1 VATNRS
7 DRLSEYS
14 RDGLTFDV
22 TDRGDSQAP
31 AVVLLHGF
39 PEDRQSWDP
48 IADRLVEAGLRTLAP
63 DQRGYSPRARP
74 TEPYPQAYALPEL
87 VADVVALLDAAG
99 LERVHLVGHD
109 WGGGLA
115 WTLAGAHPDRVA
127 TLTALST
134 PHPAAVRS
142 AMASAPWQ
150 FAHSTYM
157 LFFQLSRLPE
167 RVLLRRLQSSLLAQG
182 VPRAE
187 AERYAGRMR
196 EPGALTG
203 ALGWYRAMRHSRG
216 VVHRCRVPTTFVWGR
231 QDVFL
236 GRQAAE
242 STGAMV
248 LADYRFVEV
257 DEGHW
262 LPERLPDLCAT
273 EIAARVA
280 GTV

>member
-1 VATNRS
+1 MGAVGTIT
-7 DRLSEYS
+7 EYS
-14 RDGLTFDV
+14 RSGLTFDV
-22 TDRGDSQAP
+22 SDRGDPGAP

-39 PEDRQSWDP
+39 PTDRQSWEP
-48 IADRLVEAGLRTLAP
+48 ISERLVAGGLRTLAP

-74 TEPYPQAYALPEL
+74 TERYPQAYAMPEL
-87 VADVVALLDAAG
+87 VDDVLALLDAAG
-99 LERVHLVGHD
+99 VEQAHLVGHD
-109 WGGGLA
+109 WGGAVA
-115 WTLAGAHPDRVA
+115 WTVAGNHPDRIA

-134 PHPAAVRS
+134 PHPAALRRA
-142 AMASAPWQ
+142 AMTTPWQ
-150 FAHSTYM
+150 LTHSSYM
-157 LFFQLSRLPE
+157 VFFQLPWLAEQAVGRSME
-167 RVLLRRLQSSLLAQG
+167 RMLLSSG

-203 ALGWYRAMRHSRG
+203 ALGWYRGLRYSSGAL
-216 VVHRCRVPTTFVWGR
+216 HRCRVPTTFVWGR
-231 QDVFL
+231 HDPAL

-242 STGAMV
+242 ATGAMV
-248 LADYRFVEV
+248 LGDYRFVEV

-262 LPERLPDLCAT
+262 LPERQPELCAA